1 MTKAH
6 PQESHHGQPASFT
19 GQPLSEFEQPDMFR
33 YLLRPEF
40 RMVRIERSDWIVPGG
55 QAADTVFFSQR
66 QGIGN
71 EHMLLPS
78 ILILLKRYLQIVSRD
93 APIPMFSN

>member
-6 PQESHHGQPASFT
+6 PQESHHGQPTTFT
-19 GQPLSEFEQPDMFR
+19 GQPLSEFEQPDMFGD
-33 YLLRPEF
+33 LLRPEF
-40 RMVRIERSDWIVPGG
+40 RMMRIERSDRIVPGG
-55 QAADTVFFSQR
+55 QAADTVFYLQR